1 MGVLDT
7 LSTTMATGVFPALA
21 NAGVVETMSVSRTAQ
36 TADGMGGFTD
46 GTVTT
51 PYTNIPVN
59 ITEATGGD
67 LLDLQGKPIVG
78 VPYVLGFPMVTT
90 TGTLISIVMATDKLL
105 VDARSPFPA
114 RTFRIH
120 KPSTDS
126 NVINRFVCTEEF

>member
-1 MGVLDT
+1 
-7 LSTTMATGVFPALA
+7 
-21 NAGVVETMSVSRTAQ
+21 
-36 TADGMGGFTD
+36 MGGFTD

-78 VPYVLGFPMVTT
+78 VPYVLGFPTVTT

-114 RTFRIH
+114 RTFLIIC
-120 KPSTDS
+120 PADDMEVM
-126 NVINRFVCTEEF
+126 NQYVCIREY